1 MKEKI
6 IKICHYVLLVPV
18 ILALVFGTWLFIY
31 ARTPIDPGKDATVL
45 VDIPTGTSFV
55 NATKILS
62 DAGLVKNRFFFYAL
76 VGVKRAT
83 RTIRA
88 GEYEFSTS
96 LSPSE
101 LVKKLIHGDI
111 KNYRVVIYEDSSLR
125 QIAARLKEYKLI
137 DEETFFELSEDPLFL
152 SSLGV
157 QGPSIEGYLFPDTY
171 LFNRSMSTRQIMRIM
186 VDRFREKISP
196 EMIKQAAVKG
206 LNPHQF
212 VTFASLVGKESWKP
226 EEKPSIAA
234 VFYNRISRGMPLQ
247 CDPTTVY
254 DLKEFDGKILRKHYR
269 RESPYNTYMIK
280 GLPPGPIASPGLDSF
295 QAVLNPAKVDYL
307 FFVAQNDGTH
317 YFSRK
322 LSDHIAATKRIRSDA
337 AVNADTADADDEEV
351 VRIDTKGS
359 EGGPAGKNITGSDVA
374 GTVEQSNLNNKIE
387 KKPLP

>member
-6 IKICHYVLLVPV
+6 IKICRYVLLVPV
-18 ILALVFGTWLFIY
+18 ILVLVFGTWLFIY

-76 VGVKRAT
+76 VGIKRAT

-137 DEETFFELSEDPLFL
+137 DEETFFELSEDPVFL
-152 SSLGV
+152 SSMGV
-157 QGPSIEGYLFPDTY
+157 QGASIEGYLFPDTY

-196 EMIKQAAVKG
+196 EMIKQAAAQG
-206 LNPHQF
+206 LNSHQF
-212 VTFASLVGKESWKP
+212 VTFASLVGKESWKS
-226 EEKPSIAA
+226 EEKPLIAA
-234 VFYNRISRGMPLQ
+234 VFYTRMNRGMPLQ

-254 DLKEFDGKILRKHYR
+254 DLKDFDGKILRKHYM
-269 RESPYNTYMIK
+269 RESPYNTYLIK

-295 QAVLNPAKVDYL
+295 QAILNPAKVDYL

-337 AVNADTADADDEEV
+337 AVNAETADADDEEV
-351 VRIDTKGS
+351 VRIDSKGS
-359 EGGPAGKNITGSDVA
+359 EGGPAGKSITGPDVTGA
-374 GTVEQSNLNNKIE
+374 SEQSNQKSNIE
-387 KKPLP
+387 KKPPR